1 MIKYK
6 IINIKLNLIIFLF
19 LFIFNNVYS
28 IENKIVLKIENEI
41 ITTLD
46 IENEKNYLK
55 ALNPNVKNLDQ
66 KRLNQIAKNSLIRE
80 KIKENEI
87 LKYTKKIKIDQEF
100 LEKLIENRYSKLN
113 FNNKA
118 EFLNYLKNFDINI
131 KNIEKKLS
139 IEAVWNQ
146 LIYQK
151 FSSKVK
157 IDKEAL
163 EKQIEEVFSKGEK
176 SYLLSEIVIS
186 ANNRE
191 KLKKKLNEIK
201 KEISKNSFSNVALI
215 HSSADSSEIGGKLGW
230 IKESSLNKNIREKLQ
245 DLKINDITEAIF
257 TANGYLILKINDI
270 KFTKQNYDKKKELEN
285 LVIFKTNQQLNQLS
299 NIYFKKIKKNTNIN
313 EL

>member
-1 MIKYK
+1 MKYK
-6 IINIKLNLIIFLF
+6 IINIKLSLIIFLF

-87 LKYTKKIKIDQEF
+87 LKYTKKIKINQEF

-139 IEAVWNQ
+139 IEAVWNE

-157 IDKEAL
+157 IDKKAL

-186 ANNRE
+186 ANNKE

-201 KEISKNSFSNVALI
+201 KEISKNSFNNVAVI

-245 DLKINDITEAIF
+245 DLKINDITEPIF

-285 LVIFKTNQQLNQLS
+285 LVMFKTNQQLNQLS

>member
-1 MIKYK
+1 MKYK
-6 IINIKLNLIIFLF
+6 IINIKLSLIVFLF
-19 LFIFNNVYS
+19 LFFFNNVYS
-28 IENKIVLKIENEI
+28 IENKIILKIENQI

-55 ALNPNVKNLDQ
+55 ALNPNIKNLDQ

-87 LKYTKKIKIDQEF
+87 LKYTKKIKINQEF

-139 IEAVWNQ
+139 IEAVWNE

-157 IDKEAL
+157 IDKKAL

-186 ANNRE
+186 ANNKE

-201 KEISKNSFSNVALI
+201 KEISKNSFNNVAVI

-245 DLKINDITEAIF
+245 DLKINDITEPIF

-270 KFTKQNYDKKKELEN
+270 KFTEKNYDKKKELEN